1 MSQCLRCS
9 KPREAASVFCESCWP
24 LLRSQLGQSVDIYE
38 EETLKLPSVI
48 VMPPEHTG
56 VCGDPLE
63 RITGP
68 HPAVSISPP
77 RHPDTPSPEVSTAP
91 GEYSNENVVEH
102 TVKSLSE
109 AARLIAE
116 VEQSTHRMPRA
127 SRLSPI
133 RDISAD
139 IQRNSTPMPQI
150 SKKSPTEQEKDLGK
164 QIPDHWPWL
173 QSDGDSDESED
184 DTWSNRTDPLMARHF
199 PNVAE
204 IARIEQDDWRRAV
217 AEGLVTLPLPPQR
230 VQRAKHPRM
239 QMTFVVLVVLA
250 IIAFVTDGAL
260 ISVAFLHPRHALN
273 VTNGPPSL
281 TLSSNVARIGQTV
294 MLHIH
299 HFSSFTHVYLTHD
312 IQESVR
318 LTGGSALIKID
329 SNGSAD
335 VNMLVDATWTPGYH
349 TIEAEDISTRHTASA
364 TLQIIGAGPTRPAH
378 LLIDTTSLDFG
389 ADYLG
394 ANTIQSLTLHNSG
407 GGSISWAANSDQ
419 PWLLLSPPQGMFSA
433 SQTIAVA
440 VERAN
445 LTPGDYKGKIGRAHV

>member
-9 KPREAASVFCESCWP
+9 KPREAASVFCESCRS
-24 LLRSQLGQSVDIYE
+24 LLRSQLGQSADIVE
-38 EETLKLPSVI
+38 EETLKLSPVI
-48 VMPPEHTG
+48 AVPPKHVE
-56 VCGDPLE
+56 VSDDPLE

-68 HPAVSISPP
+68 QPAVPQSQPE
-77 RHPDTPSPEVSTAP
+77 RLDTPPSEAPIAPE
-91 GEYSNENVVEH
+91 EYGNEYVVEH
-102 TVKSLSE
+102 TVKSLTE
-109 AARLIAE
+109 AARRIAE
-116 VEQSTHRMPRA
+116 IEQGNRRMLHA

-139 IQRNSTPMPQI
+139 IQRNSTPLPQI
-150 SKKSPTEQEKDLGK
+150 SKKSSAEQEKDLGK
-164 QIPDHWPWL
+164 HIPDHWPWL
-173 QSDGDSDESED
+173 QPDGDSDESED

-199 PNVAE
+199 PNSAE
-204 IARIEQDDWRRAV
+204 IARIEEDDWRRAV
-217 AEGLVTLPLPPQR
+217 AEGLVTLPLTPQL
-230 VQRAKHPRM
+230 VKRAKHPRM
-239 QMTFVVLVVLA
+239 HMTFVVLVILA

-260 ISVAFLHPRHALN
+260 ISVAFLHPRHSVN
-273 VTNGPPSL
+273 VSNGPPSL

-299 HFSSFTHVYLTHD
+299 HFSSFTHVYLTHV
-312 IQESVR
+312 IQESVQ

-349 TIEAEDISTRHTASA
+349 TIEAEDISTRYTASA
-364 TLQIIGAGPTRPAH
+364 TLQIIGSGPTRPSH

-433 SQTIAVA
+433 SQTIAV
-440 VERAN
+440 
-445 LTPGDYKGKIGRAHV
+445 